1 MIVQSCILLKTAAS
15 AICGNSSPSIAQK
28 KNGGCAKF
36 YLDIVSQ
43 KCGSSW
49 RAALGLEEVQESLV
63 LTSGGD

>member
-1 MIVQSCILLKTAAS
+1 M
-15 AICGNSSPSIAQK
+15 
-28 KNGGCAKF
+28 F